1 MIILKSKSEIDKMRV
16 ACRIVAE
23 VLQELR
29 QAVRPGITTLELDAI
44 AERGIRAR
52 GALPAFKGYR
62 GFPNSLC
69 VSINEQVVHGI
80 PSKRRLREGDIVG
93 LDLGAKWDGYYGD
106 AAITVPVGEISAE
119 AQRLVTVAQGALYAG
134 ISEVKPGKH
143 LSDISHAIQTYA
155 ERHGYSVVR
164 TFVGH
169 GIGTALHEEPQVP
182 NFGPPG
188 RGPRLKA
195 GMVLAIEPMVNIGDA
210 DVEILDDGW
219 TVVTA
224 DGQLSAHFEHTVA
237 ITEEGAEILTVLS
250 ANSHLSGNRQRSVL
264 KTAGSSSTAI

>member
-1 MIILKSKSEIDKMRV
+1 MIILKSKSEIEKMTV

-23 VLQELR
+23 VLQILVR
-29 QAVRPGITTLELDAI
+29 TVRPGLTTLELDAL
-44 AERGIRAR
+44 AERSIRMR
-52 GALPAFKGYR
+52 GAVPAFKGYR
-62 GFPNSLC
+62 GFPNTLC
-69 VSINEQVVHGI
+69 VALNEQVVHGI
-80 PSKRRLREGDIVG
+80 PSKRRLRAGDIIG
-93 LDLGAKWDGYYGD
+93 LDLGAKWEGYYGD
-106 AAITVPVGEISAE
+106 AAVTIPVGQISSQTECLLAAARE
-119 AQRLVTVAQGALYAG
+119 ALSLG
-134 ISEVKPGKH
+134 IKEVRPGTH
-143 LSDISHAIQTYA
+143 LSDISHAIQRYA
-155 ERHGYSVVR
+155 ESRGYSVVR
-164 TFVGH
+164 AFVGH

-237 ITEEGAEILTVLS
+237 ITDDGHQILTS
-250 ANSHLSGNRQRSVL
+250 A
-264 KTAGSSSTAI
+264 

>member
-1 MIILKSKSEIDKMRV
+1 MIILKSKSEIEKMAI

-23 VLQELR
+23 VLDVLVR
-29 QAVRPGITTLELDAI
+29 AARPGLTTLELDAL
-44 AERGIRAR
+44 AERGIRTR
-52 GALPAFKGYR
+52 GGVPAFKGYR
-62 GFPNSLC
+62 GFPNTLC

-80 PSKRRLREGDIVG
+80 PSKRRLRMGDIIG
-93 LDLGAKWDGYYGD
+93 LDLGAKWEGYYGD
-106 AAITVPVGEISAE
+106 AAVTIPVGQIPSEIGCLLATARE
-119 AQRLVTVAQGALYAG
+119 ALYMG
-134 ISEVKPGKH
+134 IKEVSPGKH
-143 LSDISHAIQTYA
+143 LSDISHTIQRYA
-155 ERHGYSVVR
+155 ETRGYSVVR
-164 TFVGH
+164 AFVGH

-195 GMVLAIEPMVNIGDA
+195 GMVLAIEPMVNIGVA

-237 ITEEGAEILTVLS
+237 ITDEGPQILTAL
-250 ANSHLSGNRQRSVL
+250 
-264 KTAGSSSTAI
+264 